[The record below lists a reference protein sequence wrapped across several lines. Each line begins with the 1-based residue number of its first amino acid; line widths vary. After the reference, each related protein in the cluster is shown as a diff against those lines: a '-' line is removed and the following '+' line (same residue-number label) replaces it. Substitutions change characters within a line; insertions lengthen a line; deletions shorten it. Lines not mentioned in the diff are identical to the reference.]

1 MEFKKIQLNG
11 FKSFADKTNFLI
23 EEGLTGIVGPNG
35 CGKSNIVESLRWVMG
50 ETSKS
55 NIVESLRWVMGETS
69 AKSMRGSGME
79 DVIFNGTSN
88 KASKNIAEVSIDV
101 ENKNNEGPVQYRDL
115 DQISV
120 RRKIEKDKGSKF
132 YINDKEV
139 RARDAQMF
147 FADLSTGAHSPSMIS
162 QGRIGALVTAK
173 PTDRRAI
180 LEEAAGI
187 SGLHV
192 RRHEAELRLGAAE
205 NNLKR
210 ADELRRQQEKQLAN
224 LQKQAEEA
232 TKYKLISEEIK
243 KIEAGLYYLKLLEID
258 KEIKIENEINNEAEG
273 EVEGFNNK
281 IKIENEINNEAE
293 GEVEGFNN
301 KITELENLIKIATD
315 KVSPLREKNI
325 ENLSRIQRL
334 NLELQSLDEENTRI
348 QDEIESINKSISTL
362 DEDIN
367 RERGIIIDANSN
379 EKRLKEEKADLIEI
393 DSKYFETEKLSNE
406 DLENAKKELKK
417 EQEAV
422 DEVVNNIAEGSI
434 NISLGPIKNV
444 KNSINRAKELINSN
458 EIQQAVTLLD
468 RCNMEL
474 DNFLNDLKNEKSRQE
489 LLNVNEKS
497 QNIKQLQEKYAD
509 AYSKN
514 QSIKNESIKRNERI
528 KTIET
533 EIESWKNLL
542 SNSEKMVAELIER
555 KNKLSDQLK
564 KLENQ
569 PRVQAER
576 KGQISE
582 NLRISDKE
590 KVDNDIVIE
599 ETDKRIETLRTELN
613 EIQEQSIQ
621 IRERKASSGATIEG
635 LQKRKSD
642 LLDRINSELNLSEDN
657 ILENSNLNGV
667 EELPNAI
674 DQEDALDKKKQERE
688 SLGSVNLKADEETS
702 KYEDEIKKME
712 QDRSDLVTAIVKL
725 KDSINEL
732 NQKGRERLIEA
743 FEKVNRK
750 FNEVYTKLFNGGN
763 AKLEL
768 VDSDDPLEAGL
779 EMLVSPPGKRLQ
791 SITLLSGGEQALT
804 ALSLIFAVFLTNPSP
819 ICVLDEVDAPLDD
832 ANVTRFCN
840 LLEELI
846 KITNTKFIIV
856 THHALTMSKM
866 NRLYGVTM
874 PEKGISQLVAVDL
887 QKAESMVA

>member
-50 ETSKS
+50 ETS
-55 NIVESLRWVMGETS
+55 

-79 DVIFNGTSN
+79 DVIFSGTSN

-101 ENKNNEGPVQYRDL
+101 DNRNNEGPVQYREF

-205 NNLKR
+205 NNLRR

-232 TKYKLISEEIK
+232 TKYKLITEEIK

-273 EVEGFNNK
+273 EVEGFNSK
-281 IKIENEINNEAE
+281 IS
-293 GEVEGFNN
+293 
-301 KITELENLIKIATD
+301 ELENLIKLATD

-334 NLELQSLDEENTRI
+334 NLELQNLDEENTRT
-348 QDEIESINKSISTL
+348 QDEIESIKRSIQTL
-362 DEDIN
+362 EEDIS

-379 EKRLKEEKADLIEI
+379 EKRLKEEKADLIDI
-393 DSKYFETEKLSNE
+393 DSKYFETEKLSNDE
-406 DLENAKKELKK
+406 LENAKRELKK

-422 DEVVNNIAEGSI
+422 DEVVSTIAEGTL
-434 NISLGPIKNV
+434 NISVGPIKNV
-444 KNSINRAKELINSN
+444 KNSINRVKELIDSN
-458 EIQQAVTLLD
+458 EINQAVTLLD

-474 DNFLNDLKNEKSRQE
+474 DNFLSDLKDEKSRGE
-489 LLNVNEKS
+489 LLSVNKKS
-497 QNIKQLQEKYAD
+497 QNIKLLQEKYAD

-542 SNSEKMVAELIER
+542 ANSEKMVAELTER
-555 KNKLSDQLK
+555 KNKFTTQLTE
-564 KLENQ
+564 LDNQ
-569 PRVQAER
+569 PKAQAER

-582 NLRISDKE
+582 NLRISDKD
-590 KVDNDIVIE
+590 KIDNNAVIE
-599 ETDKRIETLRTELN
+599 ETDQTIESLRSQLN

-635 LQKRKSD
+635 LNKRKSD
-642 LLDRINSELNLSEDN
+642 LLDRINSELALSEEN
-657 ILENSNLNGV
+657 ILENSNLNGI
-667 EELPNAI
+667 EELPDSVA
-674 DQEDALDKKKQERE
+674 QEDDLDKKKQERE
-688 SLGSVNLKADEETS
+688 KLGSVNLKADEETS
-702 KYEDEIKKME
+702 KYENEIKKME
-712 QDRSDLVTAIVKL
+712 QDRADLVTAIIKL
-725 KDSINEL
+725 KESINEL

-832 ANVTRFCN
+832 ANVTRFCS

>member
-23 EEGLTGIVGPNG
+23 ENGLTGIVGPNG
-35 CGKSNIVESLRWVMG
+35 CG
-50 ETSKS
+50 KS

-79 DVIFNGTSN
+79 DVIFSGTSN
-88 KASKNIAEVSIDV
+88 KASKNIAEVSV
-101 ENKNNEGPVQYRDL
+101 TVANEKNEGPIQYREL
-115 DQISV
+115 DEVNV

-162 QGRIGALVTAK
+162 QGRIGAIVTAK
-173 PTDRRAI
+173 PADRRAI

-192 RRHEAELRLGAAE
+192 RRHEAELRLNAAE

-210 ADELRRQQEKQLAN
+210 ADELRRQQERQLVN

-232 TKYKLISEEIK
+232 ARYKNMSEEIK

-258 KEIKIENEINNEAEG
+258 KEIKIENEINVEAET
-273 EVEGFNNK
+273 EVTDFNNK
-281 IKIENEINNEAE
+281 IAD
-293 GEVEGFNN
+293 
-301 KITELENLIKIATD
+301 LENLIKTETE
-315 KVSPLREKNI
+315 KVTPLREKNI
-325 ENLSRIQRL
+325 ENLSKIQRL

-348 QDEIESINKSISTL
+348 QDEIENIKKTL
-362 DEDIN
+362 QTFEEDIG
-367 RERGIIIDANSN
+367 REKGIVIDANSN
-379 EKRLKEEKADLIEI
+379 EKRLKEEKNELIEI
-393 DSKYFETEKLSNE
+393 DSKYYDTEKQSDN
-406 DLENAKKELKK
+406 DLNTSKDKLQSEIEK
-417 EQEAV
+417 V
-422 DEVVNNIAEGSI
+422 
-434 NISLGPIKNV
+434 
-444 KNSINRAKELINSN
+444 KELINSQKN
-458 EIQQAVTLLD
+458 QEAISA
-468 RCNMEL
+468 L
-474 DNFLNDLKNEKSRQE
+474 DNCK
-489 LLNVNEKS
+489 LLIEA
-497 QNIKQLQEKYAD
+497 YAGS
-509 AYSKN
+509 YSKN
-514 QSIKNESIKRNERI
+514 ENIKKESVKRNERI
-528 KTIET
+528 KVIDT

-542 SNSEKMVAELIER
+542 LNSEKMVSQLTER
-555 KNKLSDQLK
+555 RSKLNDQLS
-564 KLENQ
+564 KLDNQ
-569 PRVQAER
+569 PKLQAEK
-576 KGQISE
+576 KGQITEGLRISEEEKKENEEIINSTDEKIE
-582 NLRISDKE
+582 NLR
-590 KVDNDIVIE
+590 
-599 ETDKRIETLRTELN
+599 LQLN

-621 IRERKASSGATIEG
+621 IRERKASSGATVEG
-635 LQKRKSD
+635 LKKRKND
-642 LLDRINSELNLSEDN
+642 LIDRINSELNLSEEN
-657 ILENSNLNGV
+657 ILENSNLFGV
-667 EELPNAI
+667 EELPDAVN
-674 DQEDALDKKKQERE
+674 QEDLLDKKKQERE
-688 SLGSVNLKADEETS
+688 KLGSVNLKADEETN
-702 KYEDEIKKME
+702 KYETEIKKME
-712 QDRSDLVTAIVKL
+712 SDRVDLVTAILKL
-725 KDSINEL
+725 KESINEL

-743 FEKVNRK
+743 FDKVDRK
-750 FNEVYTKLFNGGN
+750 FNEVYTKLFNGGS

-768 VDSDDPLEAGL
+768 VDADDPLEAGL

-840 LLEELI
+840 LLDELT
-846 KITNTKFIIV
+846 KITDTKFIIV

>member
-1 MEFKKIQLNG
+1 MDFKKIQLNG
-11 FKSFADKTNFLI
+11 FKSFAEKTNFLI
-23 EEGLTGIVGPNG
+23 EDGLTGIVGPNG
-35 CGKSNIVESLRWVMG
+35 CG
-50 ETSKS
+50 KS

-79 DVIFNGTSN
+79 DVIFSGTSN
-88 KASKNIAEVSIDV
+88 KASKNIAEVSISI
-101 ENKNNEGPVQYRDL
+101 ENNDKDGPIQFKDL
-115 DQISV
+115 DHIEIK
-120 RRKIEKDKGSKF
+120 RKIEKDKGSKF

-224 LQKQAEEA
+224 LDKQAEEA
-232 TKYKLISEEIK
+232 TKYKIISEEIK
-243 KIEAGLYYLKLLEID
+243 KIEAGLYFLRLGDID
-258 KEIKIENEINNEAEG
+258 NEIKLENEINSEAEN
-273 EVEGFNNK
+273 EVSGFN
-281 IKIENEINNEAE
+281 IQISQ
-293 GEVEGFNN
+293 F
-301 KITELENLIKIATD
+301 ENLIKNETD
-315 KVSPLREKNI
+315 KVLPLREKNI
-325 ENLSRIQRL
+325 ENLSKIQRL
-334 NLELQSLDEENTRI
+334 NLELQSLDEENIRI
-348 QDEIESINKSISTL
+348 QDEIENIKKSLKTIE
-362 DEDIN
+362 EDAE
-367 RERGIIIDANSN
+367 REKGIVIDANSN
-379 EKRLKEEKADLIEI
+379 EKRLKEEKNELIEI

-406 DLENAKKELKK
+406 DLEAAKNKLKE
-417 EQEAV
+417 EQKSV
-422 DEVVNNIAEGSI
+422 DRIINIFAEGNI
-434 NISLGPIKNV
+434 NISVGPINSV
-444 KNSINRAKELINSN
+444 KNMIDRAKELIDSN
-458 EIQQAVTLLD
+458 EISQAITLLD
-468 RCNMEL
+468 RCKNE
-474 DNFLNDLKNEKSRQE
+474 LNDFLSSFENDESKNKLLKVGEK
-489 LLNVNEKS
+489 ND
-497 QNIKQLQEKYAD
+497 NIKILQENYAD
-509 AYSKN
+509 SFSKN
-514 QSIKNESIKRNERI
+514 QSIKKESIKRNERI

-533 EIESWKNLL
+533 EIASWKNLL
-542 SNSEKMVAELIER
+542 SNSEKMVNEFSAR
-555 KNKLSDQLK
+555 KNKLLNQLSE
-564 KLENQ
+564 LESQ
-569 PRVQAER
+569 PQIQAEK

-582 NLRISDKE
+582 NLRSSEVE
-590 KVDNDIVIE
+590 KIE
-599 ETDKRIETLRTELN
+599 NEKIITEIDEKINSLRLELN
-613 EIQEQSIQ
+613 ETQEKTIK
-621 IRERKASSGATIEG
+621 IRERKASSGATING
-635 LQKRKSD
+635 LKKRKDD
-642 LLDRINSELNLSEDN
+642 LLERVDTELNLNEN
-657 ILENSNLNGV
+657 NLFENSNLDKTDNLPDAV
-667 EELPNAI
+667 SQEE
-674 DQEDALDKKKQERE
+674 ELDKKKRERE
-688 SLGSVNLKADEETS
+688 KLGSVNLRADEETN
-702 KYEDEIKKME
+702 KYEVEIKRME
-712 QDRSDLVTAIVKL
+712 QDRQDLVSAISKL
-725 KDSINEL
+725 KESINEL
-732 NQKGRERLIEA
+732 NQKGRERLLEA

-750 FNEVYTKLFNGGN
+750 FSEVYTKLFNGGS

-846 KITNTKFIIV
+846 KITNTRFVIV

>member
-23 EEGLTGIVGPNG
+23 ENGLTGIVGPNG
-35 CGKSNIVESLRWVMG
+35 CG
-50 ETSKS
+50 KS

-79 DVIFNGTSN
+79 DVIFSGTSN
-88 KASKNIAEVSIDV
+88 KTSKNIAEVSVTIGN
-101 ENKNNEGPVQYRDL
+101 ENNNGPIQYQEL
-115 DQISV
+115 EEINI

-192 RRHEAELRLGAAE
+192 RRHEAELRLNAAE

-232 TKYKLISEEIK
+232 NKYKSISEEIK
-243 KIEAGLYYLKLLEID
+243 KIEAGLYYLKLIEID
-258 KEIKIENEINNEAEG
+258 KEIKIENEINTEAES
-273 EVEGFNNK
+273 EVSVFNSK
-281 IKIENEINNEAE
+281 IN
-293 GEVEGFNN
+293 
-301 KITELENLIKIATD
+301 ELEKLIKSETD
-315 KVSPLREKNI
+315 KVNPLREKNI
-325 ENLSRIQRL
+325 ENLSKIQRL
-334 NLELQSLDEENTRI
+334 NLELQNLDEENTRI
-348 QDEIESINKSISTL
+348 QDEIESIKESLQTL
-362 DEDIN
+362 DEDIS
-367 RERGIIIDANSN
+367 REKGIVIDANSN
-379 EKRLKEEKADLIEI
+379 EKRLKEEKNDLIEI
-393 DSKYFETEKLSNE
+393 DSKYFESEKLSNE
-406 DLENAKKELKK
+406 DLENAKNKLYQ
-417 EQEAV
+417 EQKLIDQLVSGVA
-422 DEVVNNIAEGSI
+422 DGTL
-434 NISLGPIKNV
+434 NISLGPIENV
-444 KNSINRAKELINSN
+444 KSSINRTKEFIENN
-458 EIQQAVTLLD
+458 EINQAITLLD

-474 DNFLNDLKNEKSRQE
+474 DEFLKSVKDDKSRNE
-489 LLNVNEKS
+489 LLGVNEKS
-497 QNIKQLQEKYAD
+497 KSIKQLQEKYAD

-528 KTIET
+528 KKIET
-533 EIESWKNLL
+533 EIESWINLL
-542 SNSEKMVAELIER
+542 SNSEKMVNELAER
-555 KNKLSDQLK
+555 KNKFSSQSQELNDQPK
-564 KLENQ
+564 I
-569 PRVQAER
+569 QAEK

-582 NLRISDKE
+582 SLRTSEKEKSDNEKIISETDEKIENLRSQ
-590 KVDNDIVIE
+590 
-599 ETDKRIETLRTELN
+599 LN

-635 LQKRKSD
+635 LNKRKND
-642 LLDRINSELNLSEDN
+642 LMDRINSELNLDEED

-667 EELPNAI
+667 EELPNSVV
-674 DQEDALDKKKQERE
+674 QEDLLDKKKQERE
-688 SLGSVNLKADEETS
+688 KLGSVNLKADEETN
-702 KYEDEIKKME
+702 KYEIEIKKME
-712 QDRSDLVTAIVKL
+712 QDRADLVSAIIKL
-725 KDSINEL
+725 KSSIGEL

-840 LLEELI
+840 LLEELTE
-846 KITNTKFIIV
+846 ITNTKFIIV

-866 NRLYGVTM
+866 DRLYGVTM
-874 PEKGISQLVAVDL
+874 PERGISQLVAVDL

>member
-23 EEGLTGIVGPNG
+23 ENGLTGIVGPNG
-35 CGKSNIVESLRWVMG
+35 CG
-50 ETSKS
+50 KS

-79 DVIFNGTSN
+79 DVIFSGTSN
-88 KASKNIAEVSIDV
+88 KPSKNIAEVLIDV
-101 ENKNNEGPVQYRDL
+101 ENKNNEGPVQYREIEE
-115 DQISV
+115 ISV

-232 TKYKLISEEIK
+232 TKYKLITDEIK
-243 KIEAGLYYLKLLEID
+243 KIEAGLYYLKLIEID
-258 KEIKIENEINNEAEG
+258 KEIRIENEINSEAGG
-273 EVEGFNNK
+273 EVEGYNTK
-281 IKIENEINNEAE
+281 IS
-293 GEVEGFNN
+293 
-301 KITELENLIKIATD
+301 ELENQIKLAID

-334 NLELQSLDEENTRI
+334 NLELKSLDEENTRT
-348 QDEIESINKSISTL
+348 QDEIEAIKKSLQTL
-362 DEDIN
+362 EEDIT

-379 EKRLKEEKADLIEI
+379 EKRLKEEKADLIEV

-406 DLENAKKELKK
+406 ELEDAKKKLKK
-417 EQEAV
+417 EQKAV
-422 DEVVNNIAEGSI
+422 DEVINTIAEGKI

-444 KNSINRAKELINSN
+444 KNSINRVKELIDSN
-458 EIQQAVTLLD
+458 EINQAVTLLD

-474 DNFLNDLKNEKSRQE
+474 DNFLNDLKNEKSREE
-489 LLNVNEKS
+489 LLSIDEKS
-497 QNIKQLQEKYAD
+497 QNIKKLQEKYAD

-533 EIESWKNLL
+533 EIESWINLL
-542 SNSEKMVAELIER
+542 SNSEKMVSELTER
-555 KNKLSDQLK
+555 KNKLTTQLK
-564 KLENQ
+564 ELDNQ
-569 PRVQAER
+569 PSVQAER

-582 NLRISDKE
+582 NLRISNKE
-590 KVDNDIVIE
+590 KIDNDAVIE
-599 ETDKRIETLRTELN
+599 ETDQKIETLRVQLN

-642 LLDRINSELNLSEDN
+642 LLDRVSSELSLSEEN
-657 ILENSNLNGV
+657 ILENSNLNGI
-667 EELPNAI
+667 EELPNAV
-674 DQEDALDKKKQERE
+674 DQEDSLDKKKQERE
-688 SLGSVNLKADEETS
+688 KLGSVNLKADEETI
-702 KYEDEIKKME
+702 KYEEEIKKME

-832 ANVTRFCN
+832 ANVTRFCS

>member
-23 EEGLTGIVGPNG
+23 ENGLTGIVGPNG
-35 CGKSNIVESLRWVMG
+35 CG
-50 ETSKS
+50 KS

-79 DVIFNGTSN
+79 DVIFSGTSN
-88 KASKNIAEVSIDV
+88 KPSKNIAEVSVTIAN
-101 ENKNNEGPVQYRDL
+101 ENNEGPVQFREL
-115 DQISV
+115 NEINV

-192 RRHEAELRLGAAE
+192 RRHEAELRLSAAE

-210 ADELRRQQEKQLAN
+210 ADELRRQQERQLAN

-232 TKYKLISEEIK
+232 TKYKNISDEIK

-258 KEIKIENEINNEAEG
+258 KEIKIENEINTEAET
-273 EVEGFNNK
+273 EVSGFNNK
-281 IKIENEINNEAE
+281 INELEKLIKT
-293 GEVEGFNN
+293 EVD
-301 KITELENLIKIATD
+301 KIT
-315 KVSPLREKNI
+315 PLREKNI
-325 ENLSRIQRL
+325 ENLSKIQRL
-334 NLELQSLDEENTRI
+334 NLELKSLDEENSRI
-348 QDEIESINKSISTL
+348 QDEIENVKKSLQTIDDDIS
-362 DEDIN
+362 
-367 RERGIIIDANSN
+367 RERGIVIDANSN
-379 EKRLKEEKADLIEI
+379 EKRLKEEKSELIEI
-393 DSKYFETEKLSNE
+393 DSKYYQTEKQSNE
-406 DLENAKKELKK
+406 DLENSKNKLKSEIDK
-417 EQEAV
+417 
-422 DEVVNNIAEGSI
+422 
-434 NISLGPIKNV
+434 IKQ
-444 KNSINRAKELINSN
+444 LINSQKN
-458 EIQQAVTLLD
+458 DDAIKSLD
-468 RCNMEL
+468 ACQFVIE
-474 DNFLNDLKNEKSRQE
+474 E
-489 LLNVNEKS
+489 
-497 QNIKQLQEKYAD
+497 YAD
-509 AYSKN
+509 SYSKN
-514 QSIKNESIKRNERI
+514 QNIKRESVKRNERI
-528 KTIET
+528 AIIDK

-542 SNSEKMVAELIER
+542 SNSEKMVAELSDR
-555 KNKLSDQLK
+555 KNKLNVQRD
-564 KLENQ
+564 KLDNQ
-569 PRVQAER
+569 PKFQAEK

-582 NLRISDKE
+582 NLRISENE
-590 KVDNDIVIE
+590 KNENEQIINT
-599 ETDKRIETLRTELN
+599 TDEKIDALRNQLN

-635 LQKRKSD
+635 LKKRKND
-642 LLDRINSELNLSEDN
+642 LVDRIISELNLTEEN
-657 ILENSNLNGV
+657 ILENSNLFGV
-667 EELPNAI
+667 EELPDAVN
-674 DQEDALDKKKQERE
+674 QEDLLDKKKQERE
-688 SLGSVNLKADEETS
+688 KLGSVNLKADEETV
-702 KYEDEIKKME
+702 KYETEIKKME
-712 QDRSDLVTAIVKL
+712 QDRADLVTAIIKL

-743 FEKVNRK
+743 FDKVNRK

-832 ANVTRFCN
+832 ANVTRFCG

>member
-50 ETSKS
+50 ETS
-55 NIVESLRWVMGETS
+55 

-79 DVIFNGTSN
+79 DVIFSGTSN

-232 TKYKLISEEIK
+232 SKYKLITEEIK
-243 KIEAGLYYLKLLEID
+243 KIEAGLYYLKLIEID
-258 KEIKIENEINNEAEG
+258 KEIRIENEINNEAEG
-273 EVEGFNNK
+273 EVEGFNTK
-281 IKIENEINNEAE
+281 ISEI
-293 GEVEGFNN
+293 
-301 KITELENLIKIATD
+301 ENLIKSATD

-334 NLELQSLDEENTRI
+334 NLELQSLDEENTRT
-348 QDEIESINKSISTL
+348 QDEIESIKKSLQTL
-362 DEDIN
+362 DEDIS

-379 EKRLKEEKADLIEI
+379 EKRLKEEKTDLIEI

-406 DLENAKKELKK
+406 ELEDAKNKLKE
-417 EQEAV
+417 EQKAV
-422 DEVVNNIAEGSI
+422 DEVVSNIAEGSI
-434 NISLGPIKNV
+434 NISVGPIKNV
-444 KNSINRAKELINSN
+444 KNSINRVKELIDIN
-458 EIQQAVTLLD
+458 EINQAVTLLD

-474 DNFLNDLKNEKSRQE
+474 DNFLNDLKNERSREE
-489 LLNVNEKS
+489 LLSVNEKS

-533 EIESWKNLL
+533 EVESWKNLL
-542 SNSEKMVAELIER
+542 SNSEKMVGELTDR
-555 KNKLSDQLK
+555 KNKLLDQLK
-564 KLENQ
+564 ELDNQ
-569 PRVQAER
+569 PKIQAER

-582 NLRISDKE
+582 NLRISNKE
-590 KVDNDIVIE
+590 KIDNDSVID
-599 ETDKRIETLRTELN
+599 ETDKQIENLRSQLN

-642 LLDRINSELNLSEDN
+642 LLDRINSELNLTEEN
-657 ILENSNLNGV
+657 ILENSNLNGI
-667 EELPNAI
+667 EDLPNPV
-674 DQEDALDKKKQERE
+674 DQEDTLDKKKQERE
-688 SLGSVNLKADEETS
+688 KLGSVNLKADEETS
-702 KYEDEIKKME
+702 KYEEEIKKME

-832 ANVTRFCN
+832 ANVTRFCS

>member
-23 EEGLTGIVGPNG
+23 ENGLTGIVGPNG
-35 CGKSNIVESLRWVMG
+35 CG
-50 ETSKS
+50 KS

-79 DVIFNGTSN
+79 DVIFSGTSN
-88 KASKNIAEVSIDV
+88 KPSKNIAEVSV
-101 ENKNNEGPVQYRDL
+101 TVANENNEGPVQFREL
-115 DQISV
+115 NEINV

-192 RRHEAELRLGAAE
+192 RRHEAELRLSAAE

-210 ADELRRQQEKQLAN
+210 ADELRRQQERQLAN

-232 TKYKLISEEIK
+232 TKYKNISDEIK

-258 KEIKIENEINNEAEG
+258 KEIKIENEINTEAET
-273 EVEGFNNK
+273 EVSGFNNK
-281 IKIENEINNEAE
+281 INELEKLIKT
-293 GEVEGFNN
+293 EVD
-301 KITELENLIKIATD
+301 KIT
-315 KVSPLREKNI
+315 PLREKNI
-325 ENLSRIQRL
+325 ENLSKIQRL
-334 NLELQSLDEENTRI
+334 NLELKSLDEENSRI
-348 QDEIESINKSISTL
+348 QDEIENVKKSLQTIDDDIS
-362 DEDIN
+362 
-367 RERGIIIDANSN
+367 RERGIVIDANSN
-379 EKRLKEEKADLIEI
+379 EKRLKEEKSELIEI
-393 DSKYFETEKLSNE
+393 DSKYYQTEKQSNE
-406 DLENAKKELKK
+406 DLENSKNKLKSEIDK
-417 EQEAV
+417 
-422 DEVVNNIAEGSI
+422 
-434 NISLGPIKNV
+434 IKQ
-444 KNSINRAKELINSN
+444 LINSQKN
-458 EIQQAVTLLD
+458 DDAIKSLD
-468 RCNMEL
+468 DCQFVIE
-474 DNFLNDLKNEKSRQE
+474 E
-489 LLNVNEKS
+489 
-497 QNIKQLQEKYAD
+497 YAD
-509 AYSKN
+509 SYSKN
-514 QSIKNESIKRNERI
+514 QNIKRESVKRNERI
-528 KTIET
+528 AIIDK

-542 SNSEKMVAELIER
+542 SNSEKMVAELSDR
-555 KNKLSDQLK
+555 KNKLNVQRD
-564 KLENQ
+564 KLDNQ
-569 PRVQAER
+569 PKFQAEK

-582 NLRISDKE
+582 NLRISENE
-590 KVDNDIVIE
+590 KNENEQIINT
-599 ETDKRIETLRTELN
+599 TDEKIETLRNQLN

-635 LQKRKSD
+635 LKKRKND
-642 LLDRINSELNLSEDN
+642 LVDRIISELNLTEEN
-657 ILENSNLNGV
+657 ILENSNLFGV
-667 EELPNAI
+667 EELPDAVN
-674 DQEDALDKKKQERE
+674 QEDLLDKKKQERE
-688 SLGSVNLKADEETS
+688 KLGSVNLKADEETV
-702 KYEDEIKKME
+702 KYETEIKKME
-712 QDRSDLVTAIVKL
+712 QDRADLVTAIIKL

-743 FEKVNRK
+743 FDKVNRK

-832 ANVTRFCN
+832 ANVTRFCG

>member
-1 MEFKKIQLNG
+1 MDFKKIQLNG
-11 FKSFADKTNFLI
+11 FKSFAEKTNFLI
-23 EEGLTGIVGPNG
+23 EDGLTGIVGPNG
-35 CGKSNIVESLRWVMG
+35 CGKSNIVESLRWA
-50 ETSKS
+50 
-55 NIVESLRWVMGETS
+55 MGETS

-88 KASKNIAEVSIDV
+88 KSSKNIAEVSITLD
-101 ENKNNEGPVQYRDL
+101 NMNHEGPLLYKDM
-115 DQISV
+115 DQIEI

-132 YINDKEV
+132 YINDREV

-180 LEEAAGI
+180 LEEAANI

-192 RRHEAELRLGAAE
+192 RRHEAELRLSAAE
-205 NNLKR
+205 TNLKR
-210 ADELRRQQEKQLAN
+210 ADELRKQQEKQLAN

-232 TKYKLISEEIK
+232 TKYKLISDEIK
-243 KIEAGLYYLKLLEID
+243 KIEAGLYYLKLLDIDNEIRL
-258 KEIKIENEINNEAEG
+258 ENEINNEAEG
-273 EVEGFNNK
+273 EVNNFNQQIAQFENS
-281 IKIENEINNEAE
+281 IK
-293 GEVEGFNN
+293 VE
-301 KITELENLIKIATD
+301 TD

-334 NLELQSLDEENTRI
+334 NLELKNLDEENIRT
-348 QDEIESINKSISTL
+348 QDEIENIKKSLQTI
-362 DEDIN
+362 EKDID
-367 RERGIIIDANSN
+367 REKGIVIDANSN
-379 EKRLKEEKADLIEI
+379 EKRLKEEKSELIEI

-406 DLENAKKELKK
+406 DLEKAKKQLKD
-417 EQEAV
+417 EQNSV
-422 DEVVNNIAEGSI
+422 DEIISIFADGNINIAI
-434 NISLGPIKNV
+434 GPIKNV
-444 KNSINRAKELINSN
+444 KNTIIRVKELINNN
-458 EIQQAVTLLD
+458 EINQALTLLD
-468 RCNMEL
+468 RSQIEI
-474 DNFLNDLKNEKSRQE
+474 DDFLNNLEDEDSKKKLSSINQKNE
-489 LLNVNEKS
+489 
-497 QNIKQLQEKYAD
+497 NIKILQERYAD
-509 AYSKN
+509 SFSKN
-514 QSIKNESIKRNERI
+514 QSIKKESVKRNERI

-542 SNSEKMVAELIER
+542 SNSQKMVSQLTER
-555 KNKLSDQLK
+555 KDKLLLQLNERDQQPKAQAEKKGQTNEGLRISQNE
-564 KLENQ
+564 KLEN
-569 PRVQAER
+569 
-576 KGQISE
+576 
-582 NLRISDKE
+582 E
-590 KVDNDIVIE
+590 KIIE
-599 ETDKRIETLRTELN
+599 ETDKKINSLRLELN
-613 EIQEQSIQ
+613 DVQEKSIQ

-635 LQKRKSD
+635 LKKRKDDLLERVSSD
-642 LLDRINSELNLSEDN
+642 LNLEEND

-667 EELPNAI
+667 ETLP
-674 DQEDALDKKKQERE
+674 DSVTQEETLDKKKRERE
-688 SLGSVNLKADEETS
+688 KLGSVNLRADEETS
-702 KYEDEIKKME
+702 KYEIEIKKME
-712 QDRSDLVTAIVKL
+712 QDREDLVSAIIKL
-725 KDSINEL
+725 KESINEL
-732 NQKGRERLIEA
+732 NQKGRERLLEA

-832 ANVTRFCN
+832 ANVTRFCS
-840 LLEELI
+840 LLEDLT

>member
-23 EEGLTGIVGPNG
+23 ENGLTGIVGPNG
-35 CGKSNIVESLRWVMG
+35 CG
-50 ETSKS
+50 KS

-79 DVIFNGTSN
+79 DVIFSGTSN
-88 KASKNIAEVSIDV
+88 KPSKNIAEVSV
-101 ENKNNEGPVQYRDL
+101 TVSNENNEGPVQFREL
-115 DQISV
+115 DEINV

-192 RRHEAELRLGAAE
+192 RRHEAELRLSAAE

-210 ADELRRQQEKQLAN
+210 ADELRRQQERQLAN

-232 TKYKLISEEIK
+232 TKYKNISDEIK

-258 KEIKIENEINNEAEG
+258 KEIKIENEINTEAET
-273 EVEGFNNK
+273 EVSGFNNRINELEK
-281 IKIENEINNEAE
+281 LIKT
-293 GEVEGFNN
+293 EVD
-301 KITELENLIKIATD
+301 KIT
-315 KVSPLREKNI
+315 PLREKNI
-325 ENLSRIQRL
+325 ENLSKIQRL
-334 NLELQSLDEENTRI
+334 NLELKSLDEENSRI
-348 QDEIESINKSISTL
+348 QDEIENVKKSLQTIDDDIS
-362 DEDIN
+362 
-367 RERGIIIDANSN
+367 RERGIVIDANSN
-379 EKRLKEEKADLIEI
+379 EKRLKEEKSELIEI
-393 DSKYFETEKLSNE
+393 DSKYYQTEKQSNE
-406 DLENAKKELKK
+406 DLENSKNKLKSEIDK
-417 EQEAV
+417 
-422 DEVVNNIAEGSI
+422 
-434 NISLGPIKNV
+434 IKQ
-444 KNSINRAKELINSN
+444 LINSQKN
-458 EIQQAVTLLD
+458 DDAIKSLD
-468 RCNMEL
+468 DCQFVIE
-474 DNFLNDLKNEKSRQE
+474 E
-489 LLNVNEKS
+489 
-497 QNIKQLQEKYAD
+497 YAD
-509 AYSKN
+509 SYSKN
-514 QSIKNESIKRNERI
+514 QNIKRESVKRNERI
-528 KTIET
+528 AIIDK

-542 SNSEKMVAELIER
+542 SNSEKMVAELSDR
-555 KNKLSDQLK
+555 KNKLNVQRD
-564 KLENQ
+564 KLDNQ
-569 PRVQAER
+569 PKFQAEK

-582 NLRISDKE
+582 NLRISENE
-590 KVDNDIVIE
+590 KNENEQIINS
-599 ETDKRIETLRTELN
+599 TDEKIDTLRNQLN

-635 LQKRKSD
+635 LKKRKND
-642 LLDRINSELNLSEDN
+642 LVDRIISELNLTEEN
-657 ILENSNLNGV
+657 ILENSSLFGV
-667 EELPNAI
+667 EELPDAVN
-674 DQEDALDKKKQERE
+674 QEDLLDKKKQERE
-688 SLGSVNLKADEETS
+688 KLGSVNLKADEETV
-702 KYEDEIKKME
+702 KYETEIKKME
-712 QDRSDLVTAIVKL
+712 QDRADLVTAIIKL

-743 FEKVNRK
+743 FDKVNRK

-832 ANVTRFCN
+832 ANVTRFCG

>member
-11 FKSFADKTNFLI
+11 FKSFAEKTNFLI

-50 ETSKS
+50 ETS
-55 NIVESLRWVMGETS
+55 

-79 DVIFNGTSN
+79 DVIFSGTSN
-88 KASKNIAEVSIDV
+88 KASKNIAEVSV
-101 ENKNNEGPVQYRDL
+101 SVANENHDGPAQYKDL
-115 DQISV
+115 DEVEV

-132 YINDKEV
+132 YINGKEV

-180 LEEAAGI
+180 LEEAASI

-192 RRHEAELRLGAAE
+192 RRHEAELRLNAAE
-205 NNLKR
+205 TNLKR

-232 TKYKLISEEIK
+232 TKYKLVSEEIK
-243 KIEAGLYYLKLLEID
+243 KVEAGLYYLKLIEID
-258 KEIKIENEINNEAEG
+258 KEIKIENEINSEAEG
-273 EVEGFNNK
+273 EVSNFNQQISEFEK
-281 IKIENEINNEAE
+281 TIKIE
-293 GEVEGFNN
+293 
-301 KITELENLIKIATD
+301 TD
-315 KVSPLREKNI
+315 KVTPLRERNI
-325 ENLSRIQRL
+325 ENLSKIQRM
-334 NLELQSLDEENTRI
+334 NLELQSLDEENART
-348 QDEIESINKSISTL
+348 QDEIENIKKSLKTIE
-362 DEDIN
+362 EDID
-367 RERGIIIDANSN
+367 REKGIIIDANSN
-379 EKRLKEEKADLIEI
+379 EKRLKEEKSELIEI

-406 DLENAKKELKK
+406 DLEEAKNKLKN
-417 EQEAV
+417 EQKAV
-422 DEVVNNIAEGSI
+422 DEIIKIFASANI
-434 NISLGPIKNV
+434 NISIDPITEVIRTIEK
-444 KNSINRAKELINSN
+444 AKELINDN
-458 EIQQAVTLLD
+458 ETNKAITLLD
-468 RCNMEL
+468 RSKIEL
-474 DNFLNDLKNEKSRQE
+474 NNFLNSLENDANKNKLTS
-489 LLNVNEKS
+489 VNEKNE
-497 QNIKQLQEKYAD
+497 NIKLLQENYAD
-509 AYSKN
+509 SFSKN
-514 QSIKNESIKRNERI
+514 QSIKKESIKRNERI
-528 KTIET
+528 RAIET
-533 EIESWKNLL
+533 EIDSWKNLL
-542 SNSEKMVAELIER
+542 SNSEKMVKELSER
-555 KNKLSDQLK
+555 KNKLSIQLNDRDK
-564 KLENQ
+564 Q
-569 PRVQAER
+569 PQIQAEK

-582 NLRISDKE
+582 GLRIAENE
-590 KVDNDIVIE
+590 KIE
-599 ETDKRIETLRTELN
+599 NEKIIDETDKKIDSQRILLN
-613 EIQEQSIQ
+613 EIQERSIQ

-635 LQKRKSD
+635 LKKRKND
-642 LLDRINSELNLSEDN
+642 LLDRVQSELNLKEDD
-657 ILENSNLNGV
+657 ILENSSLNGV
-667 EELPNAI
+667 ENLP
-674 DQEDALDKKKQERE
+674 DSVEQEEILDKKKRERE
-688 SLGSVNLKADEETS
+688 KLGSVNLRADEETN
-702 KYEDEIKKME
+702 KYRIEIKKME
-712 QDRSDLVTAIVKL
+712 QDRQDLVSAIIKL
-725 KDSINEL
+725 KESINEL
-732 NQKGRERLIEA
+732 NQKGRQRLLEA

-750 FNEVYTKLFNGGN
+750 FNEVYTKLFNGGS

-840 LLEELI
+840 LLEELT

-874 PEKGISQLVAVDL
+874 PDKGISQLVAVDL

>member
-11 FKSFADKTNFLI
+11 FKSFAENTNFLI
-23 EEGLTGIVGPNG
+23 EDGLTGIVGPNG
-35 CGKSNIVESLRWVMG
+35 CG
-50 ETSKS
+50 KS

-79 DVIFNGTSN
+79 DVIFSGTSN
-88 KASKNIAEVSIDV
+88 KASKNIAEVSVMI
-101 ENKNNEGPVQYRDL
+101 ENENNEGPVQYREL
-115 DQISV
+115 DEIQI

-132 YINDKEV
+132 FINNKEV

-210 ADELRRQQEKQLAN
+210 ADELRRQQEKQLFN

-232 TKYKLISEEIK
+232 SKYKLITEEIK
-243 KIEAGLYYLKLLEID
+243 KLEAGLYYLKLLEID
-258 KEIKIENEINNEAEG
+258 KEIRIENEINNEAGG
-273 EVEGFNNK
+273 EVQDFNNK
-281 IKIENEINNEAE
+281 IA
-293 GEVEGFNN
+293 
-301 KITELENLIKIATD
+301 ELENLIKTASD
-315 KVSPLREKNI
+315 KVLPLREKNI
-325 ENLSRIQRL
+325 ENLSKIQRL
-334 NLELQSLDEENTRI
+334 NLELQSLDEENSRT
-348 QDEIESINKSISTL
+348 QEEIESIKKSLQTL
-362 DEDIN
+362 DDDIS

-379 EKRLKEEKADLIEI
+379 EKRIREEKSELIEI

-406 DLENAKKELKK
+406 ELEVAKIKLKK
-417 EQEAV
+417 EQEEV
-422 DEVVNNIAEGSI
+422 DQVVNNIADVTI
-434 NISLGPIKNV
+434 NISIGPIKNV
-444 KNSINRAKELINSN
+444 KNTIDRVKELINSN
-458 EIQQAVTLLD
+458 EINQAFTLLD
-468 RCNMEL
+468 RCNIEL
-474 DNFLNDLKNEKSRQE
+474 DNFLYDLKNEKSRNE
-489 LLNVNEKS
+489 LLSVNQKT
-497 QNIKQLQEKYAD
+497 QNIKQLQEIYAD
-509 AYSKN
+509 AYSRN
-514 QSIKNESIKRNERI
+514 QSIKNESIKRNQRI

-542 SNSEKMVAELIER
+542 SNSEKMVNELNDR
-555 KNKLSDQLK
+555 KDKLTDQLRQ
-564 KLENQ
+564 LDNQ
-569 PRVQAER
+569 PRIQAEK

-582 NLRISDKE
+582 NLRISEKE
-590 KVDNDIVIE
+590 KIDNDFVIE
-599 ETDKRIETLRTELN
+599 ETDRKIESLRLQLN

-621 IRERKASSGATIEG
+621 IRERKASSSATIEG
-635 LQKRKSD
+635 LQKRKND
-642 LLDRINSELNLSEDN
+642 LLDRINSELNLSEED
-657 ILENSNLNGV
+657 ILENSNLYGM
-667 EELPNAI
+667 EDLPNSV
-674 DQEDALDKKKQERE
+674 DQEDTLDKKKQERE

-702 KYEDEIKKME
+702 KYEEEIKKME
-712 QDRSDLVTAIVKL
+712 QDRSDLVTAIIKL
-725 KDSINEL
+725 KESINEL
-732 NQKGRERLIEA
+732 NQKGRERLTQA

-832 ANVTRFCN
+832 ANVTRFCS

>member
-1 MEFKKIQLNG
+1 MDFKKIQLNG

-23 EEGLTGIVGPNG
+23 EDGLTGIVGPNG
-35 CGKSNIVESLRWVMG
+35 CG
-50 ETSKS
+50 KS

-79 DVIFNGTSN
+79 DVIFSGTSN
-88 KASKNIAEVSIDV
+88 KPSKNIAEVAVTVS
-101 ENKNNEGPVQYRDL
+101 NNNNDGPVQYRNL
-115 DQISV
+115 DEINV

-192 RRHEAELRLGAAE
+192 RRHEAELRLSAAE

-210 ADELRRQQEKQLAN
+210 ADELRKQQEKQLAN

-232 TKYKLISEEIK
+232 TKYKSISEEIK
-243 KIEAGLYYLKLLEID
+243 KIEAGLYYLKLLEIE
-258 KEIKIENEINNEAEG
+258 KEIRVENEINSEAEG
-273 EVEGFNNK
+273 EVSGFNNK
-281 IKIENEINNEAE
+281 IFEIES
-293 GEVEGFNN
+293 
-301 KITELENLIKIATD
+301 LIKSETD
-315 KVSPLREKNI
+315 KINPLREKNI
-325 ENLSRIQRL
+325 ENLSKIQRL
-334 NLELQSLDEENTRI
+334 NLELQGLDEENIRI
-348 QDEIESINKSISTL
+348 QDEIENIKKSLQTF

-367 RERGIIIDANSN
+367 REKGIVIDANSN
-379 EKRLKEEKADLIEI
+379 EKRLKEEKSELIEI
-393 DSKYFETEKLSNE
+393 DSKYYETEKQSKE
-406 DLENAKKELKK
+406 DLEGCKKKLNLEIEK
-417 EQEAV
+417 
-422 DEVVNNIAEGSI
+422 
-434 NISLGPIKNV
+434 IKD
-444 KNSINRAKELINSN
+444 LINSN
-458 EIQQAVTLLD
+458 KNLEAT
-468 RCNMEL
+468 NSL
-474 DNFLNDLKNEKSRQE
+474 DNCKIIIEEYAGSFSKNE
-489 LLNVNEKS
+489 
-497 QNIKQLQEKYAD
+497 NIKKD
-509 AYSKN
+509 
-514 QSIKNESIKRNERI
+514 SIKRNERI
-528 KTIET
+528 NIIEK
-533 EIESWKNLL
+533 EIESWRNLL
-542 SNSEKMVAELIER
+542 SNSEKMVNELTER
-555 KNKLSDQLK
+555 KNRLNLQLEKLD
-564 KLENQ
+564 NQ
-569 PRVQAER
+569 PKLQAEK
-576 KGQISE
+576 KGKISE
-582 NLRISDKE
+582 GLRISEEEKNINDKIINDTDE
-590 KVDNDIVIE
+590 KIDH
-599 ETDKRIETLRTELN
+599 LRNQLN

-621 IRERKASSGATIEG
+621 IRERKASSSATIDG
-635 LQKRKSD
+635 LKKRKDD
-642 LLDRINSELNLSEDN
+642 LIDRINSELNLTEDN
-657 ILENSNLNGV
+657 ILENSNLFGA
-667 EELPNAI
+667 EDLPDAVI
-674 DQEDALDKKKQERE
+674 QEDLLDKKKQERE
-688 SLGSVNLKADEETS
+688 KFGSVNLKADEETS
-702 KYEDEIKKME
+702 KYESEIKKME
-712 QDRSDLVTAIVKL
+712 SDRSDLVSAISKL
-725 KDSINEL
+725 KDSIKEL
-732 NQKGRERLIEA
+732 NEKGRERLLEA
-743 FEKVNRK
+743 FERVNRK

-832 ANVTRFCN
+832 ANVTRFCS

-846 KITNTKFIIV
+846 SITSTKFIIV